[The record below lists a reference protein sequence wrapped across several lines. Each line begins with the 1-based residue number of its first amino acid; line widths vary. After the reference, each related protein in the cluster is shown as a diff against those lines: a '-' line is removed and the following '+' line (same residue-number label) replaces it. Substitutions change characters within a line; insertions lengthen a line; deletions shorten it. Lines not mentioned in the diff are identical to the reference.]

1 MLSTLNDI
9 SIVCAGLFAISIW
22 SGIVAYIIHIRETH
36 EQASWVLLVS
46 QIFVS
51 CFTGFLGGL
60 LALDNH
66 LSIPITFSIAGVS
79 GTLGIALLKALQKK
93 LLSIIQRYTP
103 RES

>member
-1 MLSTLNDI
+1 MLSLFNDI

-22 SGIVAYIIHIRETH
+22 SGIVAYIIHIRDTH
-36 EQASWVLLVS
+36 EKASCALLIS

-51 CFTGFLGGL
+51 CFTGILGGL

-66 LSIPITFSIAGVS
+66 LSIPITFSIAGIS

-103 RES
+103 KES